1 MNRDEYYS
9 DEEDE
14 DEALEAYCVRCKQTV
29 EVENPKAVWTRRGM
43 PATRGE
49 CPDCG
54 GTVFRMGRTAA
65 HSKMNRP
72 AAVQVAA
79 NSRAR
84 LPQDTAY
91 INFAVQDE
99 IVAVQIAADLEKIGI
114 ASWLHDAETAEADST
129 QWAGGVHPALTECAR
144 MVLLLS
150 PSALASESAAA
161 AWRFFKEKRKPIL
174 IAQVETAEPPDAI
187 RRSPRFDFISD
198 YKLAFRQMVQALS
211 Q

>member
-1 MNRDEYYS
+1 MNQDEYYS
-9 DEEDE
+9 DEE

-29 EVENPKAVWTRRGM
+29 EIENPKAVWTRRGM

-54 GTVFRMGRTAA
+54 GTVFRMGRTAT

-99 IVAVQIAADLEKIGI
+99 IVAVQIAADLEKVGI
-114 ASWLHDAETAEADST
+114 ASWLHNVETEPDST

-150 PSALASESAAA
+150 PSALTSESAIA

-174 IAQVETAEPPDAI
+174 IALVEITEPPDAI

-198 YKLAFRQMVQALS
+198 YKSAFRQMVQALS

>member
-1 MNRDEYYS
+1 MNQDEYYS
-9 DEEDE
+9 DED
-14 DEALEAYCVRCKQTV
+14 DDDPLEAYCVRCKQTV
-29 EVENPKAVWTRRGM
+29 EIENPQAVWTRRGM

-72 AAVQVAA
+72 AAVQVGSK
-79 NSRAR
+79 SRAK
-84 LPQDTAY
+84 LSQDTAY
-91 INFAVQDE
+91 INFATQDE
-99 IVAVQIAADLEKIGI
+99 SIAQQIAADLEKMGI
-114 ASWLHDAETAEADST
+114 ASWLHETDSESST

-150 PSALASESAAA
+150 PASVASESAEA
-161 AWRFFKEKRKPIL
+161 AWKFFKEKRKPIL
-174 IAQVETAEPPDAI
+174 IAQVEATEPPDMI
-187 RRSPRFDFISD
+187 RRSPRFDFTGD
-198 YKLAFRQMVQALS
+198 YKTAFRQMVQALS

>member
-1 MNRDEYYS
+1 MNPNEYYG
-9 DEEDE
+9 DEEDD
-14 DEALEAYCVRCKQTV
+14 DEVLEAYCVRCKQTV
-29 EVENPKAVWTRRGM
+29 EIENPQAVWTRRGM

-72 AAVQVAA
+72 AAVQVGSK
-79 NSRAR
+79 SRAK

-91 INFAVQDE
+91 INFAAQDE
-99 IVAVQIAADLEKIGI
+99 SIAQQIAADLEKVGI
-114 ASWLHDAETAEADST
+114 ASWLHETESST
-129 QWAGGVHPALTECAR
+129 QWAGGVHPALTECAQ

-150 PSALASESAAA
+150 SGSLTSESAEA

-174 IAQVETAEPPDAI
+174 IAQVEAAEPPDMI
-187 RRSPRFDFISD
+187 RRSQRFDFTGD
-198 YKLAFRQMVQALS
+198 YKTAFRQMVQALS

>member
-9 DEEDE
+9 DEEEE
-14 DEALEAYCVRCKQTV
+14 DEPLEAYCVRCKQSV
-29 EVENPKAVWTRRGM
+29 EIENSQAVWTRRGM

-72 AAVQVAA
+72 AAVQVG
-79 NSRAR
+79 SKTRAK
-84 LPQDTAY
+84 LSQDTAY
-91 INFAVQDE
+91 INFAAQDE
-99 IVAVQIAADLEKIGI
+99 NIAQQIAADLEKMGI
-114 ASWLHDAETAEADST
+114 ASWLHEANAESST
-129 QWAGGVHPALTECAR
+129 QWAGGVHPALTECAQ
-144 MVLLLS
+144 MVVLLS
-150 PSALASESAAA
+150 PSSVVSESTEA

-174 IAQVETAEPPDAI
+174 IAQVEAAEPPDMI
-187 RRSPRFDFISD
+187 RRSPRFDFTGD
-198 YKLAFRQMVQALS
+198 YKTAFRQMVQALS